1 MRHRLFFNPAKWLK
15 TCETGYP
22 KQIFKTRK
30 RGLFYMPAFFS
41 SKKYLCLC
49 RQRAANFSSM
59 QIIEFLSAKQQRN
72 VFDDI
77 DYLSNMSKYEL
88 SIRIEMVLDEAIF
101 TVAVL
106 SIFCNNKLLQIS
118 DMPLRIKHLCW
129 IPFKVSKPSL

>member
-1 MRHRLFFNPAKWLK
+1 
-15 TCETGYP
+15 
-22 KQIFKTRK
+22 
-30 RGLFYMPAFFS
+30 
-41 SKKYLCLC
+41 
-49 RQRAANFSSM
+49 M

-77 DYLSNMSKYEL
+77 DYPSNMSKYEL

-118 DMPLRIKHLCW
+118 DMALIIKHHCW
-129 IPFKVSKPSL
+129 IPFKV